1 MSPESRARSDA
12 KAQKMIAEIP
22 LDKFREAR
30 EMTQVHLAKILGV
43 NQAAVSKLER
53 RADMYVS
60 TLQSFV
66 KAMGGELKITARFP
80 EGTVEINQFEDV
92 KAAVGVGAAVTFPT
106 SLKRR
111 EKPRGNGT
119 TMWATRLEARAFP

>member
-1 MSPESRARSDA
+1 MARNFKELEAKMSPESRERSR
-12 KAQKMIAEIP
+12 ILAEKYRAEMP
-22 LDKFREAR
+22 MDKLREAR

-60 TLQSFV
+60 TLQRFV

-80 EGTVEINQFEDV
+80 EGTVEISQFEDV
-92 KAAVGVGAAVTFPT
+92 KKAG
-106 SLKRR
+106 
-111 EKPRGNGT
+111 E
-119 TMWATRLEARAFP
+119 

>member
-1 MSPESRARSDA
+1 MPKNFNILREKRSPEAQARSRAL
-12 KAQKMIAEIP
+12 AQRMIAEMP
-22 LDKFREAR
+22 LDELREAR

-66 KAMGGELKITARFP
+66 QAMGVELKITAPFP
-80 EGTVEINQFEDV
+80 EGTVESDQFAE
-92 KAAVGVGAAVTFPT
+92 
-106 SLKRR
+106 
-111 EKPRGNGT
+111 GT
-119 TMWATRLEARAFP
+119 

>member
-1 MSPESRARSDA
+1 MGRPALAVAKTFPDRWIKMPKNFRELRARMPPGSLERARVLAA
-12 KAQKMIAEIP
+12 KYRAEMP
-22 LDKFREAR
+22 VHLLREAR

-92 KAAVGVGAAVTFPT
+92 KKAAG
-106 SLKRR
+106 
-111 EKPRGNGT
+111 E
-119 TMWATRLEARAFP
+119 